1 MNEILRSQPQP
12 CHVFHF
18 GGPEA
23 ALINREIPPEKRWR
37 EHELDWQPLI
47 PAFLAEA
54 FIATCNLHGP
64 LTQKLWS
71 KVDHTHTRCAL
82 AEVAMAHMNDGSIRH
97 VTRSNY
103 DAFYDTLGR
112 IRYQVPLPNI
122 VYTPGHIILAPS
134 DYEWQRR
141 AAAYPSPPQRIPAS
155 PPAASLPRP
164 VMPSEPQLVAAPPQ
178 MLQAQLRSGSGP
190 PSTVFPQANLTP
202 RPHQPPMAP
211 QPQSIYAVREP
222 PTASHPQGPPP
233 RDQPLAWT
241 AAPAPPPPP
250 PGLPPK
256 PELEP
261 APEDEIDMILE
272 QGNYTPAGDH
282 PAAPHEVKQLNEII
296 APPAGP
302 QSKPLSRP
310 LSGQTAPT
318 SVDNDAGM
326 PRPGMDAQTASP
338 VPGSAHVAR
347 STTAEDHAL
356 EAWIRDGLMQNVSMV
371 NTSNRPTLMLSPQQS
386 PTPCQY
392 AAPVVED
399 EHWPAA
405 PPYRSASTGSQYSLP
420 SPFYSNPSAGGHMV
434 TPLPSAQIHSI
445 TPQEHGP
452 QSTMPSQRSGT
463 ALPPRAYRTR
473 DSPLTVACAS
483 ASTRAPR

>member
-1 MNEILRSQPQP
+1 MQP
-12 CHVFHF
+12 
-18 GGPEA
+18 
-23 ALINREIPPEKRWR
+23 
-37 EHELDWQPLI
+37 
-47 PAFLAEA
+47 
-54 FIATCNLHGP
+54 
-64 LTQKLWS
+64 S

-122 VYTPGHIILAPS
+122 VYTLGHIILAPS

-222 PTASHPQGPPP
+222 PTAPHPQGPPP

-261 APEDEIDMILE
+261 APEDEIDMI
-272 QGNYTPAGDH
+272 
-282 PAAPHEVKQLNEII
+282 
-296 APPAGP
+296 
-302 QSKPLSRP
+302 
-310 LSGQTAPT
+310 
-318 SVDNDAGM
+318 
-326 PRPGMDAQTASP
+326 
-338 VPGSAHVAR
+338 
-347 STTAEDHAL
+347 
-356 EAWIRDGLMQNVSMV
+356 
-371 NTSNRPTLMLSPQQS
+371 
-386 PTPCQY
+386 
-392 AAPVVED
+392 
-399 EHWPAA
+399 
-405 PPYRSASTGSQYSLP
+405 
-420 SPFYSNPSAGGHMV
+420 
-434 TPLPSAQIHSI
+434 
-445 TPQEHGP
+445 
-452 QSTMPSQRSGT
+452 
-463 ALPPRAYRTR
+463 
-473 DSPLTVACAS
+473 
-483 ASTRAPR
+483 